1 MARAL
6 ARKKS
11 VKVEPV
17 DQFAEGSVLGPYRV
31 QRFLGAGT
39 FGVVYLVKRGGLG
52 KRKALKLLK
61 QIWLGDEKILA
72 RFQREAH
79 ALAELHDENLTQVE
93 ELGVIDGR
101 HFIEMEYLEG
111 RSLAKALEEKPR
123 WSLEEAL
130 DVVLPVASGLHVAH
144 TSAKR
149 LVHRDLKPDNI
160 FLQESGGA
168 RPVPKVIDFG
178 VAHASGEGEGMT
190 EEGQQVGTRVYMS
203 PEQVNGEPDIDGRA
217 DQWALAILLFV
228 MLTGRR
234 PFHVKNKAQMTDR
247 LITEGATPALRDDGI
262 TIPVQAEEA
271 MRRALRKERH
281 ERYATMRE
289 FGLALAP
296 YARRETR
303 VRFEARWSSERDAA
317 EESTLARPAA
327 KPLPRLE
334 TAPTQQAPARADIAE
349 AVTTP
354 RTVSPAPDEPR
365 RTVTQ
370 PIERAPRPPVE
381 FEAVAAIERTAE
393 MVPAEPT
400 DLLSDAA
407 VERGSPRGE
416 RARALSWA
424 VMAAA
429 AVGMLAAVVA
439 VAWPR
444 DVGKVAVQREAGALV
459 RDAAATRPE
468 VDAAARV
475 AVAADASA
483 AVEDARPSVMAR
495 ADAGSEAAVRHGG
508 LAMRDAAVGL
518 AVAAGRDASRTDAAA
533 RAHQVATAAP
543 IVMDASPGLQASAV
557 PSPTTAPDAAQG
569 EVALVLPVARVV
581 RIEEGPG
588 GRVRPRLRAPSTSAE
603 SSASGINAGGP

>member
-1 MARAL
+1 M
-6 ARKKS
+6 
-11 VKVEPV
+11 KVEPV

-111 RSLAKALEEKPR
+111 RSLAKALEEKAR

-149 LVHRDLKPDNI
+149 LVHRDLKPDNV
-160 FLQESGGA
+160 FLHESGGA

-178 VAHASGEGEGMT
+178 VAHASGEGEEMT
-190 EEGQQVGTRVYMS
+190 ETGQQVGTRVYMS
-203 PEQVNGEPDIDGRA
+203 PEQVNSEPDIDGRA

-234 PFHVKNKAQMTDR
+234 PFHVKNNAHMTDR
-247 LITEGATPALRDDGI
+247 LITEGATPALRDDGV
-262 TIPVQAEEA
+262 TIPAQAEEA
-271 MRRALRKERH
+271 MRRALRKKRH

-303 VRFEARWSSERDAA
+303 VRFEARWSSARDAA
-317 EESTLARPAA
+317 EESTLAKPAA

-349 AVTTP
+349 AVTAP
-354 RTVSPAPDEPR
+354 RIVSPPPDEPR

-393 MVPAEPT
+393 MEPAEPT

-407 VERGSPRGE
+407 VERESPRGE
-416 RARALSWA
+416 RARAVSRMVMVA
-424 VMAAA
+424 AVAGVVMAAA
-429 AVGMLAAVVA
+429 VAVV
-439 VAWPR
+439 WPR
-444 DVGKVAVQREAGALV
+444 DVGDVAAQREAGV
-459 RDAAATRPE
+459 IMRDAAATTRPE

-475 AVAADASA
+475 VVATDASVAAEDATPSGVVRADA
-483 AVEDARPSVMAR
+483 AVEV
-495 ADAGSEAAVRHGG
+495 AVRHGV
-508 LAMRDAAVGL
+508 LAIRNAAMGH
-518 AVAAGRDASRTDAAA
+518 AVAAGGDASRADAAA
-533 RAHQVATAAP
+533 RVLLVATAP
-543 IVMDASPGLQASAV
+543 PVVMDASPGLQAPAA

-569 EVALVLPVARVV
+569 EVAPVLPVAPVV
-581 RIEEGPG
+581 RTEEGPG
-588 GRVRPRLRAPSTSAE
+588 GRVRVRLRAPSTSTE
-603 SSASGINAGGP
+603 GSASGNDAGDP